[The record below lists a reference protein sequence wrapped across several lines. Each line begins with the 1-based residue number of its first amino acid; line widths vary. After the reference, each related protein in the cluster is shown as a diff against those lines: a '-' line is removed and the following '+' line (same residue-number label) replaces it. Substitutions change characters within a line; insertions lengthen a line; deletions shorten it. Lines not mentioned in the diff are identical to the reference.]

1 MYYNPALHGHETL
14 VTVSNKICDFE
25 LALHKQ
31 WESCCC
37 PYKTFDS
44 DSMTIQANKIWQA
57 NYPQVTINDCIRQGE
72 VFEINIVA
80 IQGCYCSIF

>member
-1 MYYNPALHGHETL
+1 MWVARESTDHRTFKNLTLYLNPAVHGHETL

-25 LALHKQ
+25 LNLHKQ

-44 DSMTIQANKIWQA
+44 DSMTI
-57 NYPQVTINDCIRQGE
+57 
-72 VFEINIVA
+72 
-80 IQGCYCSIF
+80 